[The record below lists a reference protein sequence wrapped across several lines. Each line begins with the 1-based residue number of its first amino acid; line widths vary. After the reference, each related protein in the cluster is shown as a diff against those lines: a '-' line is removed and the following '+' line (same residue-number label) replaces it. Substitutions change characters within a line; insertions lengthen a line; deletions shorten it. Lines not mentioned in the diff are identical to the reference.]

1 MRHRCLIL
9 EWTSPER
16 ERIWIRFRQS
26 DLDRRV
32 TGDALDTVCQC
43 QANIEKLLD
52 DFLKAV
58 FDGKKSTDCGG
69 GEVPVREAANGYH
82 TA

>member
-1 MRHRCLIL
+1 VD
-9 EWTSPER
+9 SS
-16 ERIWIRFRQS
+16 RQG
-26 DLDRRV
+26 DLDWRV
-32 TGDALDTVCQC
+32 TGDALDTVRQR

-52 DFLKAV
+52 DFLRAV
-58 FDGKKSTDCGG
+58 FDGKKGTDCGG

>member
-1 MRHRCLIL
+1 VD
-9 EWTSPER
+9 SS
-16 ERIWIRFRQS
+16 RQG

-32 TGDALDTVCQC
+32 TGDALDTVCQG

-58 FDGKKSTDCGG
+58 FDGKKGHRLRRKCL
-69 GEVPVREAANGYH
+69 
-82 TA
+82 